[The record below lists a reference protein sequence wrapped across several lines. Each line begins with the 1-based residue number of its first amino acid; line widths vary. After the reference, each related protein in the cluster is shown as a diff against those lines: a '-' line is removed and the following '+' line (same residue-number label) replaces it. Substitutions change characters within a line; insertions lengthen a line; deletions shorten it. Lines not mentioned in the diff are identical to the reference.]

1 MDGWMDDGR
10 PREDVEEYVEGWNV
24 VAKFFHYDVSRGGGE
39 GIGVDEVLHFLRS
52 MEPRYFSCY

>member
-1 MDGWMDDGR
+1 MDGWMMAARAKMLRNTLRDGKVFPLR
-10 PREDVEEYVEGWNV
+10 C
-24 VAKFFHYDVSRGGGE
+24 FSGGGE